1 MNVIEQLESNV
12 RGYSRTYPTVFSN
25 ARGSF
30 LYDLKNQRYLD
41 FFSGAGALN
50 YGHNHPKLKKVVLEY
65 ISENGLIHGLDMAST
80 AKIKFLTEF
89 NEHILKPRNLN
100 YKIQFPGPTGTNAV
114 EAAIRLARKVTNRS
128 LVLGFT
134 NGYHGM
140 TQGALS
146 LTANTYYR
154 DSESGL
160 QNQTTFLPFDSYMG
174 ANIDTLDYIEKLFA
188 DPSSGTD
195 IPAAIIVETI
205 QGEGGINVAS
215 KEWLQ
220 RLRKL
225 TLEYDILLI
234 VDDIQVGCGRTG
246 QFFSFD
252 DAGIEPDIVLLSKS
266 LSGFGLPL
274 SAVLIKPEYDQWKA
288 GEHTGTF
295 RCNNL
300 AMIAATESISFWK
313 DPKFYTE
320 LRSKSR
326 LIEVALEKLKT
337 KHPDIIADI
346 RGRGLVFGIEFKDQ
360 TFAKKVQEAAFARH
374 LIIETAGPFDEVL
387 KLLPALTI
395 DNTELQEGL
404 EIIKTSIES
413 CIKTTTTTPSFT
425 GASL

>member
-1 MNVIEQLESNV
+1 MKTIEQLESNV

-30 LYDLKNQRYLD
+30 LYNYKNQRYLD

-65 ISENGLIHGLDMAST
+65 ISENGLIHGLDMASV
-80 AKIKFLTEF
+80 AKINFLNEF
-89 NEHILKPRNLN
+89 NDYILKPRKFN

-160 QNQTTFLPFDSYMG
+160 QNQSTFLPFDNYMG
-174 ANIDTLDYIEKLFA
+174 KNVDTLDYIEKLFA

-215 KEWLQ
+215 NSWLQ
-220 RLRKL
+220 RLRTL
-225 TLEYDILLI
+225 TKEYGILLI

-246 QFFSFD
+246 TFFSFD
-252 DAGIEPDIVLLSKS
+252 ESGIEPDIVLLSKS

-274 SAVLIKPEYDQWKA
+274 AAVLIKPEYDQWKA

-300 AMIAATESISFWK
+300 ALVAATESLSFWK
-313 DPKFYTE
+313 DPQFYTA
-320 LRSKSR
+320 LQSKSR
-326 LIEVALEKLKT
+326 LIEVALEKWKT
-337 KHPDIIADI
+337 KYPEIIVDI
-346 RGRGLVFGIEFKDQ
+346 RGRGMVFGIEFKDV
-360 TFAKKVQEAAFARH
+360 TFAKQVQTVAFSNH

-387 KLLPALTI
+387 KVLPSLTI
-395 DNTELQEGL
+395 ENLELQEGL
-404 EIIKTSIES
+404 EILQTSIET
-413 CIKTTTTTPSFT
+413 CIKKKLKKSKE
-425 GASL
+425 GVSA